1 MLLKI
6 IGLHI
11 INAAPQTTN
20 EHVLTPMSLILDM
33 LQTVRL
39 NIAWSCKLQTG
50 LGSLHRLATDFAV
63 ATIGL

>member
-39 NIAWSCKLQTG
+39 NIAWSCKLG
-50 LGSLHRLATDFAV
+50 YLHRLATDFAV
-63 ATIGL
+63 ATTGL